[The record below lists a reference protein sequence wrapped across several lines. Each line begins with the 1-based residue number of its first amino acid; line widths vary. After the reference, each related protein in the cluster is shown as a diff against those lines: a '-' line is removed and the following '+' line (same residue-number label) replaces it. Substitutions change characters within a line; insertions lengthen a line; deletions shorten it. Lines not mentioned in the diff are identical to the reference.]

1 MGSDAIVPFIDNPEK
16 GVYLLCLTSNKSAS
30 DFQYKFSDQTYLY
43 QDVANLASSLN
54 NNNNIGLVVGATKQ
68 ENMEKIK
75 QAAPSLTWLI
85 PGIGAQGGDLEQ
97 SVRISN
103 RSENIGIINVSRS
116 IIYAG
121 NQSLDDIRAAA
132 INYNQ
137 QINQF
142 LDYNE

>member
-1 MGSDAIVPFIDNPEK
+1 
-16 GVYLLCLTSNKSAS
+16 
-30 DFQYKFSDQTYLY
+30 
-43 QDVANLASSLN
+43 
-54 NNNNIGLVVGATKQ
+54 
-68 ENMEKIK
+68 MEKIK

-103 RSENIGIINVSRS
+103 GSENIGIINVSRS